1 MADCVG
7 RGSDILYT
15 FELEATA
22 ATFGDRDLGFH
33 SVDNTHV
40 WAILNKTSKRNH
52 YATSN
57 MTSISSVL
65 LMAQVNGVVGEIV
78 VN

>member
-1 MADCVG
+1 MADWVG

-15 FELEATA
+15 FEIEATA

-33 SVDNTHV
+33 WVGNTHV

-65 LMAQVNGVVGEIV
+65 LMAQVNGTVAAMAA
-78 VN
+78 N

>member
-1 MADCVG
+1 MADWVG

-22 ATFGDRDLGFH
+22 ATFGNRDLSFH
-33 SVDNTHV
+33 WVGDAFVRAVFSVTCE
-40 WAILNKTSKRNH
+40 SH

-57 MTSISSVL
+57 ITSISMVL
-65 LMAQVNGVVGEIV
+65 LMAQVNGTVAVMAA
-78 VN
+78 N